1 MPCAICK
8 TAKAKRF
15 CPALHEEI
23 CTACCGA
30 GREETIDCP
39 LNCEYLAEAHLH
51 EKKPPTDPEAMP
63 GKDVPIDDDFLRA
76 NEFLMV
82 LLGSAMFEAVRP
94 HVSATDADAVDALD
108 SLARTWRTLVAGIYY
123 ETKPVN
129 PVALDMFDAVKARV
143 ENLRTRMKDA
153 GTTESLPDSVVL
165 GVLVFL
171 QRVAFGLNN
180 GRSKCKAFL
189 VFLSQFYVDTSKDED
204 ETADLISDDA
214 PRVVL

>member
-15 CPALHEEI
+15 CPGLNEEI

-39 LNCEYLAEAHLH
+39 LTCEYLAEAHRH
-51 EKKPPTDPEAMP
+51 EKKPASNPDAMP
-63 GKDVPIDDDFLRA
+63 GKDIPLDDDFLRA
-76 NEFLMV
+76 NEFLIV
-82 LLGSAMFEAVRP
+82 LLGSSMSEAVRL
-94 HVSATDADAVDALD
+94 HAGATDADAVAALDAL
-108 SLARTWRTLVAGIYY
+108 ATTWRTLVAGIYY

-129 PVALDMFDAVKARV
+129 PVALDIFDAVRARV
-143 ENLRTRMKDA
+143 EDMRRRIKEAEATQA
-153 GTTESLPDSVVL
+153 LPDSVIL
-165 GVLVFL
+165 GVLTFL

-189 VFLSQFYVDTSKDED
+189 VFLSQFYVDMKEA
-204 ETADLISDDA
+204 EEAEEEDA
-214 PRVVL
+214 PRVIL